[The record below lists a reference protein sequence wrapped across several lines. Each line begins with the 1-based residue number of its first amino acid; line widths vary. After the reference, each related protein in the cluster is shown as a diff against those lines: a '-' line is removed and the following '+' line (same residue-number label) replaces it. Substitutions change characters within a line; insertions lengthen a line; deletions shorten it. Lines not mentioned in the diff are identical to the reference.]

1 MNRVILDTETANTLE
16 EPLVYDFGY
25 VIVDSKW
32 RILAQRRVIVAETWH
47 TDGLMESAY
56 YAKKLPAYRAMVEAG
71 TLEVKSFF
79 EIWREFSKTCR
90 DLKVKEVWAHNASFD
105 RHALN
110 NTIKTYSNGFCR
122 FFVPYGMKWRCTQA
136 LAASTICQLHKY
148 FSYCVKNDLLTS
160 HGNVPTTAEAIY
172 GFITDNSSFIEAHT
186 ALDDALIELE
196 ILKAG
201 KRRKCKIDQQTPSR
215 YAWKRPQKKFQS
227 WRKKV
232 IDN

>member
-25 VIVDSKW
+25 VIVDGKFH
-32 RILAQRRVIVAETWH
+32 ILAQRRVIIAETWN

-56 YAKKLPAYRAMVEAG
+56 YADKLPAYCAMIEAG
-71 TLEVKSFF
+71 ILEVKSFV
-79 EIWREFSKTCR
+79 EVWREFGKACR
-90 DLKVKEVWAHNASFD
+90 EFKVKEVWAHNASFD

-110 NTIKTYSNGFCR
+110 NTLKTYSNGFCR
-122 FFVPYGMKWRCTQA
+122 YFIPYGIKWCCTQA
-136 LAASTICQLHKY
+136 LAASTICQLQRY
-148 FSYCVKNDLLTS
+148 FSYCVNNNLLTS
-160 HGNVPTTAEAIY
+160 KGNIPTTAEAIY
-172 GFITDNSSFIEAHT
+172 GFITDNSSFNEAHT

-196 ILKAG
+196 ILKEG
-201 KRRKCKIDQQTPSR
+201 KRRKCKISQQNPDRS
-215 YAWKRPQKKFQS
+215 AWRRPQKKFQS